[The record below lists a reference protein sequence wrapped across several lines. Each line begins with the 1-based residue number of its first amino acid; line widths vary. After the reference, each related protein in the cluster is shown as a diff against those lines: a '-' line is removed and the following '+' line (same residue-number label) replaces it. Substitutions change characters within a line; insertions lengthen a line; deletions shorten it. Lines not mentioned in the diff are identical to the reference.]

1 MSYGYQ
7 GPPMPFPGQKPTSFE
22 AHPGASSAPGAQP
35 YPQNNY
41 GFNPVPAPFNMPQ
54 PFASPYPSNPY
65 PQTNPSM
72 PYPNQSDFS
81 SPYPSM
87 PPNAAYSYP
96 MNPGQAP
103 PQNPTQFCPD
113 KNPGFPAQPYA
124 PQSYH
129 GMTYPSQ
136 PAMNPGM
143 GHPSPLSMTYPSQP
157 AMNPGMGMNR
167 NYPGNAS
174 SHTNA
179 YPGSYPGGQG
189 AGGYQFAPSMATMSS
204 YHSSA
209 SAPKMSPV
217 NPKPSPTVVPFPAFN
232 PREDAEVLRK
242 AMKGFGTDEKAI
254 INVLANR
261 TNLQRQEIAFQFK
274 TLYGKDL
281 IKDLK
286 SELTGNFENLVV
298 AMMTPIPNYYATE
311 LHEAM
316 SGIGTDEC
324 VLIEVM
330 CTMSNQ
336 EIHMIRQAYESIYGR
351 SLEDDLREDTSGCF
365 KRLMVSLCCGH
376 RDESFEVNQSAAMED
391 ARRLLQAGELRF
403 GTDESTFNAVL
414 VQRSIPQLKQIFAE
428 YQNITG
434 NSIEDAIKNEFSG
447 DIEKGLRAIV
457 QCVNH
462 RAGFFAKQLYKSMK
476 GMGTDDRRL
485 IRLVVTRS
493 EIDMGEIKQAYIQQ
507 YGKSL
512 EDAISGDCSGHYKK
526 CLLALI
532 A

>member
-1 MSYGYQ
+1 MSYNYQ
-7 GPPMPFPGQKPTSFE
+7 
-22 AHPGASSAPGAQP
+22 
-35 YPQNNY
+35 
-41 GFNPVPAPFNMPQ
+41 
-54 PFASPYPSNPY
+54 
-65 PQTNPSM
+65 
-72 PYPNQSDFS
+72 
-81 SPYPSM
+81 
-87 PPNAAYSYP
+87 
-96 MNPGQAP
+96 
-103 PQNPTQFCPD
+103 
-113 KNPGFPAQPYA
+113 
-124 PQSYH
+124 
-129 GMTYPSQ
+129 
-136 PAMNPGM
+136 
-143 GHPSPLSMTYPSQP
+143 
-157 AMNPGMGMNR
+157 
-167 NYPGNAS
+167 
-174 SHTNA
+174 
-179 YPGSYPGGQG
+179 
-189 AGGYQFAPSMATMSS
+189 
-204 YHSSA
+204 
-209 SAPKMSPV
+209 
-217 NPKPSPTVVPFPAFN
+217 PSPTVVPFPAFN

-286 SELTGNFENLVV
+286 SELSGNFENLVV
-298 AMMTPIPNYYATE
+298 AMMTPIPNYYAKE

-351 SLEDDLREDTSGCF
+351 SLEDDLRQDTSGSF
-365 KRLMVSLCCGH
+365 ERLMVSLCCGH

-462 RAGFFAKQLYKSMK
+462 RAGFFAKQLHKSMK

-512 EDAISGDCSGHYKK
+512 EDAISDDCSGHYKK
-526 CLLALI
+526 CLVALV

>member
-7 GPPMPFPGQKPTSFE
+7 GPPMPYSGEKPNLHE
-22 AHPGASSAPGAQP
+22 AHSSGPPAPGVPPYPSSAG
-35 YPQNNY
+35 Y
-41 GFNPVPAPFNMPQ
+41 GFNPTPGSFNMPQ
-54 PFASPYPSNPY
+54 PFSSPYPASPYPSPY
-65 PQTNPSM
+65 PPSSNPSM
-72 PYPNQSDFS
+72 PYPGQANVP
-81 SPYPSM
+81 SPYPPS
-87 PPNAAYSYP
+87 ASLSYP
-96 MNPGQAP
+96 MNPGATFP
-103 PQNPTQFCPD
+103 PSSTHHPAQNPSFSAP
-113 KNPGFPAQPYA
+113 PYA
-124 PQSYH
+124 PQSYQPNLPQQPN
-129 GMTYPSQ
+129 YPSMSYPGQ
-136 PAMNPGM
+136 PGVNPGM
-143 GHPSPLSMTYPSQP
+143 SMNS
-157 AMNPGMGMNR
+157 
-167 NYPGNAS
+167 NYPGQAS

-189 AGGYQFAPSMATMSS
+189 AGAYQSATTIA
-204 YHSSA
+204 YRPYSSA
-209 SAPKMSPV
+209 SAPRMTQS
-217 NPKPSPTVVPFPAFN
+217 SPTVVPFPSFN
-232 PREDAEVLRK
+232 SREDAEVLRK

-261 TNLQRQEIAFQFK
+261 TNLQRQEIAVQFK

-286 SELTGNFENLVV
+286 SELSGNFEDLVV
-298 AMMTPIPNYYATE
+298 AMMTPIPDYYAKE

-316 SGIGTDEC
+316 SGIGTDEH

-336 EIHMIRQAYESIYGR
+336 EIHVIRQAYEARYGK
-351 SLEDDLREDTSGCF
+351 SLEDDLREDTSGNF

-376 RDESFEVNQSAAMED
+376 RDESYEVNPSAAMED
-391 ARRLLQAGELRF
+391 ARQLLQAGELRF
-403 GTDESTFNAVL
+403 GTDESTFNAIL
-414 VQRSIPQLKQIFAE
+414 VQRNILQLKQIFAE

-434 NSIEDAIKNEFSG
+434 HSIEDAIKNEFSG
-447 DIEKGLRAIV
+447 DIEKGLLAIV

-462 RAGFFAKQLYKSMK
+462 RAGYFAKQLHKSMK

-485 IRLVVTRS
+485 VRLVVTRV
-493 EIDMGEIKQAYIQQ
+493 EIDMGEIKQAYLQE

-512 EDAISGDCSGHYKK
+512 EDAIADDCSGHYKK